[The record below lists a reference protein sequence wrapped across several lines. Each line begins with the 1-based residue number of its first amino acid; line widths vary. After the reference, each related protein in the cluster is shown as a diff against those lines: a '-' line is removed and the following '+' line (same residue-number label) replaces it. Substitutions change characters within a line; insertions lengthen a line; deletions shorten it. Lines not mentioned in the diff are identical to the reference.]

1 VVTVVTCTGLLAA
14 CRSGD
19 EGRKAGSPASA
30 RPTAAASGGPASQ
43 APSSAVSPTAGASA
57 ASPTPGASAAC
68 PSRAEI
74 ADAVSAADHSSGVIV
89 GTKVVCRDGWA
100 TAQMRYPGADPA
112 RVIVRRQN
120 GEVRLVTYGTDGLCE
135 SPRMKKAPTEIK
147 KALGPYC

>member
-1 VVTVVTCTGLLAA
+1 VVTVVTCIGLLAA

-43 APSSAVSPTAGASA
+43 APSSAASPTA
-57 ASPTPGASAAC
+57 GASAAC

-135 SPRMKKAPTEIK
+135 SPKMKKAPTEIK